1 VEPVVADNCFSNFSE
16 DQYPITDHE
25 KLRVCEERYFPL
37 QNYYNYVY
45 ELEHQKGISRVAE
58 VAEQIMPKVT
68 GLPEQSE
75 SSYAPVPTPA
85 VNSSPQDL

>member
-1 VEPVVADNCFSNFSE
+1 MGNQRGINPLLAPHLRTLRVEPVVADNCFSNFSE
-16 DQYPITDHE
+16 EQYPITDHE

-58 VAEQIMPKVT
+58 VAEQIMPKAT
-68 GLPEQSE
+68 GLH
-75 SSYAPVPTPA
+75 
-85 VNSSPQDL
+85 